1 MTNAQKAAI
10 TTWIQSVVAL
20 AALFIPGLTDAI
32 QIGIMALS
40 TSTLTMW
47 IALTYKDSPTRMNDD
62 SAVAFEDARVRLAT
76 KTGVM
81 MPSVAEAQA
90 APTATAAAT
99 EARITALEAA
109 PPKDGWPPPQDK
121 S

>member
-1 MTNAQKAAI
+1 MTNAQRAAI
-10 TTWIQSVVAL
+10 TTWIQSIVAL
-20 AALFIPGLTDAI
+20 AALFVPGLTDAM
-32 QIGIMALS
+32 QLGIMALS

-47 IALTYKDSPTRMNDD
+47 VALTYKDSPTRINDD

-76 KTGVM
+76 KTGVI

-90 APTATAAAT
+90 PTAAAAAT
-99 EARITALEAA
+99 DARITALEAA
-109 PPKDGWPPPQDK
+109 PPKDGWPPPQDN